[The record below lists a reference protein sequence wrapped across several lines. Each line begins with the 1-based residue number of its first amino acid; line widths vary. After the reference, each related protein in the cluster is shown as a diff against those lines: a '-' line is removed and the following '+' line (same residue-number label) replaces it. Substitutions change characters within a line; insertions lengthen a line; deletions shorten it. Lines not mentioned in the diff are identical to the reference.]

1 MELREYFKIIS
12 RYQWIFWLMV
22 IVATLGTF
30 IFTKMQP
37 KSYLASTILTVNKS
51 SVLKQ
56 SQVNYYLFDNYY
68 NVQSSGLFAKVVTSW
83 FGSPAV
89 VKEIYSKAE
98 ISLPPISQRKLGK
111 TFKAVW
117 EEPATINVSIT
128 GGNKEEVEK
137 LINASMVIMQD
148 KTNELGKSDKDSIYD
163 IVKFTPIVNETTPS
177 LWLNSLIG
185 LLAGVI
191 LGTILVLAIDYFRAE
206 RKAK

>member
-1 MELREYFKIIS
+1 M
-12 RYQWIFWLMV
+12 
-22 IVATLGTF
+22 
-30 IFTKMQP
+30 
-37 KSYLASTILTVNKS
+37 
-51 SVLKQ
+51 
-56 SQVNYYLFDNYY
+56 
-68 NVQSSGLFAKVVTSW
+68 
-83 FGSPAV
+83 
-89 VKEIYSKAE
+89 
-98 ISLPPISQRKLGK
+98 GK